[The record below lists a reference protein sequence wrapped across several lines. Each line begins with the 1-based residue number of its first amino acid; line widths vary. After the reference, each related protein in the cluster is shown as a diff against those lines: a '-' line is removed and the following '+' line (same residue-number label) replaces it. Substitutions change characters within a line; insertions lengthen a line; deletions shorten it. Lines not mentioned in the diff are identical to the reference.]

1 MPFRPGQLRY
11 FVTVAETGQITRAAK
26 QLHIAQP
33 ALSQA
38 LAQLETQ
45 LGVKLLDR
53 HARGVTLTSAGEAF
67 LTKAKA
73 VLRAEA
79 DATATARS
87 LARITDGAIELGF
100 LGTPPMVAAPE
111 LFDAFKRVCP
121 QVELSFRE
129 LQFPTSPTASWLANV
144 DVALCVS
151 PTAHE
156 AVSTHTLW
164 REPRALLVGAD
175 HRLASADALDVEDVL
190 DEPFYGHHESVDP
203 VWAGF
208 WTLDDHRGGP
218 PARLTADRP
227 ANSLELIATI
237 SSGRA
242 LRAFSISTAN
252 TIVSFLGSLV
262 AVPLRD
268 ATPATCA
275 LAWRT
280 ADAGPLVQT
289 LVETARALDESALTQ
304 PRAGAPREPTP

>member
-1 MPFRPGQLRY
+1 MSFRPGQLRY

-53 HARGVTLTSAGEAF
+53 HPRGVTLTSAGEAF
-67 LTKAKA
+67 LTKARA

-79 DATATARS
+79 DAAATARS
-87 LARITDGAIELGF
+87 LARITDGTIELGF
-100 LGTPPMVAAPE
+100 LGTPPMVAAPQ
-111 LFDAFKRVCP
+111 LFDAFKCAHP

-129 LQFPTSPTASWLANV
+129 LQFPTSPTGGWLADV

-151 PTAHE
+151 PPAHE
-156 AVSTHTLW
+156 EIATHALW
-164 REPRALLVGAD
+164 REPRAVLVAAK
-175 HRLASADALDVEDVL
+175 HRFAGECALNVEDVL

-203 VWAGF
+203 AWAGF

-218 PARLTADRP
+218 PAQLTADRP
-227 ANSLELIATI
+227 ANSLELIAAI
-237 SSGRA
+237 SSARA
-242 LRAFSISTAN
+242 LRAFSSSTAA
-252 TIVSFLGSLV
+252 TIASLLGGFV

-268 ATPATCA
+268 AAPAVCA
-275 LAWRT
+275 LAWREH
-280 ADAGPLVQT
+280 AIGPLVRA
-289 LVETARALDESALTQ
+289 LVETAQTLEAA
-304 PRAGAPREPTP
+304 A

>member
-1 MPFRPGQLRY
+1 MSFRPGQLRY
-11 FVTVAETGQITRAAK
+11 FVTVAETGQITRAAR

-53 HARGVTLTSAGEAF
+53 HPRGVTLTSAGEAF
-67 LTKAKA
+67 LTKARA

-79 DATATARS
+79 DAAATARS

-111 LFDAFKRVCP
+111 LFNAFKRVYP
-121 QVELSFRE
+121 QIEVTFRE
-129 LQFPTSPTASWLANV
+129 LRFPTSSATAWLENV

-151 PTAHE
+151 PPVHE
-156 AVSTHTLW
+156 DVATCALW
-164 REPRALLVGAD
+164 QEPRALLLGAE
-175 HRLASADALDVEDVL
+175 HRFANAETLSVADVL

-203 VWAGF
+203 DWAGF

-218 PARLTADRP
+218 PARLTGDRP

-242 LRAFSISTAN
+242 LRAFSISTAT
-252 TIVSFLGSLV
+252 TIAGFLSGFSV
-262 AVPLRD
+262 VPLRD
-268 ATPATCA
+268 AAPAVGA
-275 LAWRT
+275 LAWRK
-280 ADAGPLVQT
+280 AEAAPLVRT
-289 LVETARALDESALTQ
+289 LVETARTL
-304 PRAGAPREPTP
+304 EPSRLASPAA